1 MTTPQALNLK
11 SDIARIVS
19 SRKEG
24 GGGLISVEDTVK
36 LTILG
41 LERNVLT
48 SEKVLLIAVRRVD
61 ADHEQHLE
69 VIESVK
75 EFKERRKN
83 ELSNVLKQKKLHG
96 QFFNQIEEVEGK
108 EKWL

>member
-24 GGGLISVEDTVK
+24 GGGLISVEGTVK

-41 LERNVLT
+41 LER
-48 SEKVLLIAVRRVD
+48 
-61 ADHEQHLE
+61 
-69 VIESVK
+69 
-75 EFKERRKN
+75 
-83 ELSNVLKQKKLHG
+83 
-96 QFFNQIEEVEGK
+96 
-108 EKWL
+108 